1 MLVGWSAKPSRRR
14 APKRG
19 KAPEVA
25 HTLFF
30 FCVSAAAAAAE
41 QLSGER
47 YFNKLSRSSLN
58 SIQVFVKDIPVF
70 PVPDSP
76 PTLK

>member
-1 MLVGWSAKPSRRR
+1 MCWLVGPPSRRR

-30 FCVSAAAAAAE
+30 FCVSAAAE

>member
-1 MLVGWSAKPSRRR
+1 MLVGWSTKPSRRR

-30 FCVSAAAAAAE
+30 FCVSAAAAAE

-76 PTLK
+76 PAPK

>member
-1 MLVGWSAKPSRRR
+1 MLVGWSTKPSRRR

-30 FCVSAAAAAAE
+30 FCASAAAAE

-58 SIQVFVKDIPVF
+58 SIQVFVKDIPVP

-76 PTLK
+76 PAPK